1 MKKEISNTHYLP
13 DLYAEEVK
21 AFATNGTPIEEIA
34 ALLGLD
40 AIKTMLLLEW
50 ATTTAGDVYHRAY
63 NEGYSAGKYVVDL
76 ALQEKAAKGDLE
88 AIKLQAERL
97 NDLEE
102 LKLRRRLF
110 DV

>member
-13 DLYAEEVK
+13 DLYVDEVK
-21 AFATNGTPIEEIA
+21 AFATNGTPIEDIA

-40 AIKTMLLLEW
+40 AIETMLLCERVSLP
-50 ATTTAGDVYHRAY
+50 GDVYHRAY
-63 NEGYSAGKYVVDL
+63 NEGYSAGRHAVDL
-76 ALQEKAAKGDLE
+76 ALQDKCSRGDLE

-102 LKLRRRLF
+102 LKLRHRLF
-110 DV
+110 GV

>member
-13 DLYAEEVK
+13 DIYVDEVK

-34 ALLGLD
+34 ALLELD
-40 AIKTMLLLEW
+40 AIETMLLFERVNKP
-50 ATTTAGDVYHRAY
+50 GDVYHRAY
-63 NEGYSAGKYVVDL
+63 NEGYSAGRHAVDL

-102 LKLRRRLF
+102 LKLRHRLF
-110 DV
+110 GV